1 MQKRVILDSLQFSL
15 TIDRLCHQVI
25 ERHRDFSNT
34 VLIGVQPRGVQLAQ
48 RIYERID
55 SILPNLNLPIGKL
68 DITFYRDDFRQKG
81 APLTANETDIEFTVE
96 NKRVILIDDVLYSG
110 RTIRSALDAILDFGR
125 PSEVELLVLVDRRMH
140 RNLPIEANYVGRKI
154 DSIITEK
161 VKVEWKEIDGKDK
174 IWIINE

>member
-1 MQKRVILDSLQFSL
+1 MNKRVILDSLQFSL

-25 ERHRDFSNT
+25 ERHRDFEDT

-48 RIYERID
+48 RIHQRITT
-55 SILPNLNLPIGKL
+55 ILPNINLPIGKL

-81 APLTANETDIEFTVE
+81 APLTASETDIEFTVE

-154 DSIITEK
+154 DSIITER
-161 VKVEWKEIDGKDK
+161 VKVEWKETDSKDK

>member
-1 MQKRVILDSLQFSL
+1 MNKRVILDSLQFSL

-25 ERHRDFSNT
+25 ERHRNFEET

-48 RIYERID
+48 RIYQRIAT
-55 SILPNLNLPIGKL
+55 ILPTINLPIGKL

-81 APLTANETDIEFTVE
+81 VPLTANETDIEFTVE

>member
-1 MQKRVILDSLQFSL
+1 MNKRVILDSLQFSL

-25 ERHRDFSNT
+25 ERHRDFDET

-48 RIYERID
+48 RIYQRITA
-55 SILPNLNLPIGKL
+55 ILPNTNLPIGKL

-81 APLTANETDIEFTVE
+81 TPLTANETDIEFTVE

-161 VKVEWKEIDGKDK
+161 VKVEWKETDGKDK